1 MMVAAEKSV
10 APADGAAGI
19 IGVFWAM
26 VGLFVVLMLA
36 LLTGVSAGSA
46 KLNFVLIML
55 GAVFLALGMLLSGLV
70 WQSTGLSRPLRGFLL
85 LTGLSA
91 AAFLV
96 VLVLGG
102 INILLTMYTSIRIS
116 PGQDG
121 GWIGA
126 LAFLYIL
133 FACPAL
139 FAIGTLGTLYL
150 LATAR
155 RQTAELS

>member
-1 MMVAAEKSV
+1 MVAAEKSA

-26 VGLFVVLMLA
+26 VGLFLMVLLA
-36 LLTGVSAGSA
+36 LLSGVSTGSA
-46 KLNFVLIML
+46 ALNFVLIML
-55 GAVFLALGMLLSGLV
+55 AGVFLACGMILTGLA
-70 WQSTGLSRPLRGFLL
+70 WQSTGLPRNLRGCLL

-96 VLVLGG
+96 ILVLGG

-133 FACPAL
+133 FACPSL
-139 FAIGTLGTLYL
+139 FAVGAFGTLMQ
-150 LATAR
+150 LAR
-155 RQTAELS
+155 SWRQQVRMG